1 MLHNIAADPPSQM
14 DMIDSLQ
21 RLGVAYHFEEEITES
36 LSKLN
41 ENTLSDHGD
50 LNATAL
56 RFRLL
61 RQHRYYV
68 SCGNPYTYYL
78 QDIALKYCY
87 QHAQKLF

>member
-1 MLHNIAADPPSQM
+1 MLHNIATDPISQI

-41 ENTLSDHGD
+41 ENTLSDGD

-61 RQHRYYV
+61 RHHRYYV
-68 SCGNPYTYYL
+68 SCGNPYTIYKTL
-78 QDIALKYCY
+78 P
-87 QHAQKLF
+87 